1 MRKFLAGAFRFFAFF
16 GSRYFQLMLFAA
28 AASVLVFW
36 IPAQIRTVRIDDDG
50 EVFAV
55 RTTED
60 NPERILEKYGITVG
74 YGDTLSVT
82 GFESSGL
89 AADYSD
95 VTAEIRVARAFEV
108 DILADSL
115 TYHLQIAGGTVADAL
130 YKVGIEL
137 RSTDLVDKPI
147 QSLLSE
153 GEYIRVTRVDYN
165 TTTEE
170 EPIPHGVSYRGTSLI
185 REGRKVLLSY
195 GRDGTKLLTYEQ
207 KTVDG
212 VEEDRT
218 LLSEDIIKRATDDLY
233 LQGDNGPIS
242 DMDFGYEIV
251 DNRPTQYEYLFSSA
265 RATGYY
271 AKAGAG
277 TATGIR
283 AGVGYVAVD
292 PSIIPYGT
300 KLWICAHDGGSC
312 FVYGYCIAADTGG
325 AMLSGKNMVDLYYPT
340 YYECVLNGL
349 RYVDIYVLEW
359 G

>member
-1 MRKFLAGAFRFFAFF
+1 MRKFLAGALRLFSFL
-16 GSRYFQLMLFAA
+16 GSRQFQLLLFAA
-28 AASVLVFW
+28 AASVLIFW
-36 IPAQIRTVRIDDDG
+36 IPAQIRTVRIDNGGD
-50 EVFAV
+50 VFAV

-60 NPERILEKYGITVG
+60 DPGRILEKYGITVG

-89 AADYSD
+89 SADYGD

-147 QSLLSE
+147 QSLLSG
-153 GEYIRVTRVDYN
+153 GEQIRVTRVDYN

-170 EPIPHGVSYRGTSLI
+170 EPIQHGVNYRGTSLL
-185 REGRKVLLSY
+185 REGKEALISY
-195 GRDGTKLLTYEQ
+195 GKDGTRLLTYEQ

-212 VEEDRT
+212 VEEART
-218 LLSEDIIKRATDDLY
+218 LLSEDVIKKAVDDLY
-233 LQGDNGPIS
+233 LRGDNGPIS

-251 DNRPTQYEYLFSSA
+251 NNRPTQYEYLFSSA

-277 TATGIR
+277 TATGVY
-283 AGVGYVAVD
+283 AGIGYVAVD

-300 KLWICAHDGGSC
+300 KLWICAHGGGS